1 MKYFLKQ
8 CGLVLVWAFA
18 GFFAYQFLSV
28 SINVPNTML
37 TLEPAI
43 LGVASLFMGP
53 IGTMGVGFTSHFLYD
68 SLNYSTVWW
77 TWIITEGV
85 AGLMLGLV
93 SRRLELL
100 TRQLTMKQILQFNF
114 WQALVNFLAWG
125 LIAPLGDYLIYK
137 SSLTFVFQQGVSVAT
152 MNTLVIGIFVNLF
165 LYFYH
170 YFFKS

>member
-1 MKYFLKQ
+1 MKYFFKK
-8 CGLVLVWAFA
+8 CGLVLVWAFI

-28 SINVPNTML
+28 SIKVPNTML
-37 TLEPAI
+37 TLEPAV
-43 LGVASLFMGP
+43 LGLSSLFMGP
-53 IGTMGVGFTSHFLYD
+53 IGTMGVGFISHFLYD

-77 TWIITEGV
+77 TWIIAESV

-100 TRQLTMKQILQFNF
+100 TRQLSVKQIVQFNF

-137 SSLTFVFQQGVSVAT
+137 SSLSFVFHQGLTIAI
-152 MNTLVIGIFVNLF
+152 MNTLVIGIVVSLF